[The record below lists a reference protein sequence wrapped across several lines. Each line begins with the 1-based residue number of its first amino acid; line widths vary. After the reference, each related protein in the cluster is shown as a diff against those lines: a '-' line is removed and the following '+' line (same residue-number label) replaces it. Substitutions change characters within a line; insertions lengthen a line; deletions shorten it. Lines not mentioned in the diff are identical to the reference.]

1 MPKRQQETRVPDVVQ
16 DVLDSNGTKSD
27 KIRELHRL
35 RLPRADIARALD
47 VRYQYVR
54 NVLEH
59 DQRRAAPDTRLS
71 AAERRRVTE
80 LTANLDTKAARI
92 RALDAAG
99 FRKPRIADALGLR
112 YQHVYNVLVAANTQ
126 AGRVAERRSAAA
138 LPAPPPAAGPTSL
151 EPVRV
156 VIENGCR
163 VTVPRRFADAAGMS
177 EGDEAVICLE
187 GDELRLYSR
196 DTAIRRVQQLVARH
210 VPADVSLV
218 DELIAER
225 RREAARA
232 ADRA

>member
-1 MPKRQQETRVPDVVQ
+1 MPKSQQETRVPGVVQ
-16 DVLDSNGTKSD
+16 
-27 KIRELHRL
+27 
-35 RLPRADIARALD
+35 A
-47 VRYQYVR
+47 
-54 NVLEH
+54 
-59 DQRRAAPDTRLS
+59 
-71 AAERRRVTE
+71 
-80 LTANLDTKAARI
+80 
-92 RALDAAG
+92 
-99 FRKPRIADALGLR
+99 
-112 YQHVYNVLVAANTQ
+112 
-126 AGRVAERRSAAA
+126 
-138 LPAPPPAAGPTSL
+138 SL

-218 DELIAER
+218 DELSAER
-225 RREAARA
+225 CREAARA